1 MTRPIHDYELQNVI
15 EMTQQYIDERVG
27 RLKNIDNLV
36 ASKDFENLSNAIF
49 GALTMFYMCRY
60 CLIIMDVVA
69 MEGPN
74 PDLYTR
80 SKKTTELSNEFKARY
95 QEALKKY
102 KEFTPSE
109 VGQTKSD
116 EQLKTIHRLASENF
130 GSKKFDLDID
140 IEFT

>member
-1 MTRPIHDYELQNVI
+1 M
-15 EMTQQYIDERVG
+15 
-27 RLKNIDNLV
+27 LK
-36 ASKDFENLSNAIF
+36 
-49 GALTMFYMCRY
+49 
-60 CLIIMDVVA
+60 A